1 MPVKHELTDIDSIG
15 RRAYCSACQSYVD
28 IRLRTDTGKWRCQTS
43 ERYNDRFR
51 KYGLTQAEYNSL
63 YVLQLGGCGICGV
76 RLDHS
81 CHVDHDHET
90 QRVRGLLCSDC
101 NTGMGLL
108 KDDPDL
114 LLRAVQYIKESNVRS
129 SIEV

>member
-1 MPVKHELTDIDSIG
+1 MVKHELEQIDADK
-15 RRAYCSACQSYVD
+15 RRAWCKGCQCYVD
-28 IRLRTDTGKWRCQTS
+28 IRLRSDTKRWRCQTS
-43 ERYNDRFR
+43 ERYNDRLR

-63 YVLQLGGCGICGV
+63 YALQLGGCGICGV

-101 NTGMGLL
+101 NTGMGLF
-108 KDDPDL
+108 KDDRYL
-114 LLRAVQYIKESNVRS
+114 LLRAAQYIKDSNVHS